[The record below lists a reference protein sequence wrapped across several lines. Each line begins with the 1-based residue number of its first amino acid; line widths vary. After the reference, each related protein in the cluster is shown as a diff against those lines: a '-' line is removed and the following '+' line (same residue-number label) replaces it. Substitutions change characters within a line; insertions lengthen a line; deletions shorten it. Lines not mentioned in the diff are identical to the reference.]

1 MLRHRSGLVGEEV
14 RRISAEQEMLRLV
27 LGGRGGSASLQVT
40 EIPFRQSRGRI
51 GRILA
56 LSDYLGSSRIQWS
69 PKASNVFRASPMCSL
84 QFILHIN
91 FILSYHR
98 PAGYLAAEDS
108 PPHTA
113 QLCNPSGLILF
124 PQIQFAKS
132 WGLGWSPLQNRSAM
146 ARGQCRVTQTWPL
159 ENKLCVLG
167 ALPEKGKPW
176 GPNNH
181 STLGPP

>member
-27 LGGRGGSASLQVT
+27 LGGRGRSASLQVT

-56 LSDYLGSSRIQWS
+56 LSDYLGRARIQWS

-108 PPHTA
+108 P
-113 QLCNPSGLILF
+113 LILHSY
-124 PQIQFAKS
+124 A
-132 WGLGWSPLQNRSAM
+132 
-146 ARGQCRVTQTWPL
+146 TQ
-159 ENKLCVLG
+159 VD
-167 ALPEKGKPW
+167 
-176 GPNNH
+176 
-181 STLGPP
+181 